1 MRRLLTTGL
10 VVLALQ
16 LASCSA
22 FKRCAYEGF
31 GRRDAW
37 QQPDRV
43 VATLAI
49 EPGARVADLGA
60 GSGYFAFRLADAV
73 GGDGVVYAVD
83 VDPEM
88 LEHLQDEASER
99 GYANLRTVQAES
111 ADPKLPDGGIDLV
124 FTANTYHHLEDRVAY
139 FRGLRTD
146 LAPGGRVAI
155 LDYDEPAF
163 LGGHYTGKGEIVREL
178 GEAGYR
184 LLADHDFID
193 RQSFLVFGVCGPGP
207 C

>member
-1 MRRLLTTGL
+1 MRGLLHTGL
-10 VVLALQ
+10 VVVALQ
-16 LASCSA
+16 VAGCGA

-31 GRRDAW
+31 GGRDAW

-43 VATLAI
+43 VASLAI

-60 GSGYFAFRLADAV
+60 GGGYFTFRLADAV
-73 GGDGVVYAVD
+73 GRNGVVYAVD

-88 LEHLQDEASER
+88 LEHLEGEAAGR
-99 GYANLRTVQAES
+99 GYANLRTVRAEPS
-111 ADPKLPDGGIDLV
+111 DPNLPDGAIDLV
-124 FTANTYHHLEDRVAY
+124 FVANTYHHLEERAAY
-139 FRGLRTD
+139 FRRLQAD

-155 LDYDEPAF
+155 LDYDEPG
-163 LGGHYTGKGEIVREL
+163 LLRSHYSAKAEVEREM

-193 RQSFLVFGVCGPGP
+193 GQSFLVFESCGPGP